1 MPAGQTSP
9 AAQFVTEWQ
18 AFARGAEWRAFARR
32 AKDSD
37 VRRAWAQ
44 WRAFGAKRDR
54 AAPLVATASDEDVAS
69 VVSNVGVARIE
80 HALSHATAVE
90 LRAHVLAA
98 RDSGQKA
105 QAQQASP
112 EVLSAMDADSDAV
125 SRWDVR
131 LAWDAP
137 VRRAVRELLKEGSA
151 LGDALRSLSGGDEAV
166 LLECAAII
174 STEGAAPQVVHSDT
188 ISTEDGPQMFT
199 TFVALQDVA
208 PHHGPTR
215 FLPRTHAAFL
225 GTGAHRDFSG
235 DEPRFYERV

>member
-1 MPAGQTSP
+1 MIPNLLYYTLQRYYSTALYNSTALLLSTAPLLYYSTALYCSLLLYYYSTALLLYYPTTRLRYCSLLLYCPLLLDDRAFLAKREAAQSPAALTAIDAFLLEELRRLAALPPMPAGQTSP

-44 WRAFGAKRDR
+44 WRAFGAERDR

-80 HALSHATAVE
+80 HALSHATAAE

-105 QAQQASP
+105 QAQQVSP

-125 SRWDVR
+125 SR
-131 LAWDAP
+131 
-137 VRRAVRELLKEGSA
+137 LK
-151 LGDALRSLSGGDEAV
+151 
-166 LLECAAII
+166 
-174 STEGAAPQVVHSDT
+174 
-188 ISTEDGPQMFT
+188 
-199 TFVALQDVA
+199 
-208 PHHGPTR
+208 
-215 FLPRTHAAFL
+215 
-225 GTGAHRDFSG
+225 
-235 DEPRFYERV
+235 

>member
-44 WRAFGAKRDR
+44 WRAFGAESDR
-54 AAPLVATASDEDVAS
+54 AAPLVPTASDEDVAS
-69 VVSNVGVARIE
+69 VVSDVGVARIE
-80 HALSHATAVE
+80 RALSHATAAE

-98 RDSGQKA
+98 RDSGQA
-105 QAQQASP
+105 SAAQQVSP

-137 VRRAVRELLKEGSA
+137 VRRAVRELLREGGT
-151 LGDALRSLSGGDEAV
+151 LGDALRSLSGGDEAL

-174 STEGAAPQVVHSDT
+174 STEGAAPQVSKLVSN
-188 ISTEDGPQMFT
+188 
-199 TFVALQDVA
+199 
-208 PHHGPTR
+208 
-215 FLPRTHAAFL
+215 
-225 GTGAHRDFSG
+225 
-235 DEPRFYERV
+235 